1 MLILCDSN
9 CLSRQ
14 WPRKGIF
21 AQDCLAL
28 PILEVASVPGTLPGT
43 RTKQHSTSQELLF
56 SSGEENQGDRGYGKT
71 AARLREIDHSKED
84 CLGSPD

>member
-1 MLILCDSN
+1 M
-9 CLSRQ
+9 
-14 WPRKGIF
+14 
-21 AQDCLAL
+21 
-28 PILEVASVPGTLPGT
+28 PGTLPGT

-71 AARLREIDHSKED
+71 ADRLREIDHSKED